1 VAREVVWQK
10 FSKLPQL
17 AKVLLGTGDR
27 IIAEATRNDRIWGA
41 FSTTR
46 IYFAPFYTHNG
57 SCCQDRLGTNIG
69 KAFKKEIM
77 CAFAGIGLDVGER
90 DVGVPANWRGTNVLG
105 WALMQARDR
114 LYEAEGEA
122 ARVAAEEQAKTTK
135 KKKKKSGP
143 SLRRQQR

>member
-1 VAREVVWQK
+1 
-10 FSKLPQL
+10 
-17 AKVLLGTGDR
+17 
-27 IIAEATRNDRIWGA
+27 
-41 FSTTR
+41 
-46 IYFAPFYTHNG
+46 
-57 SCCQDRLGTNIG
+57 
-69 KAFKKEIM
+69 M
-77 CAFAGIGLDVGER
+77 CAFAGIGLDIGER

>member
-1 VAREVVWQK
+1 MSETFCSVACWVCVCGTLLFATLTLQVAREVVWQK

-17 AKVLLGTGDR
+17 AKGLLGTGDR
-27 IIAEATRNDRIWGA
+27 IIAEATRRDPIW
-41 FSTTR
+41 
-46 IYFAPFYTHNG
+46 
-57 SCCQDRLGTNIG
+57 
-69 KAFKKEIM
+69 
-77 CAFAGIGLDVGER
+77 GIGLDIGER

-114 LYEAEGEA
+114 LRAAEEE

-135 KKKKKSGP
+135 KKKSGP